1 MSMRSERERSD
12 LSLNAIKSRLKALAA
27 VGPPATLKDRLL
39 AGIPRGAGA
48 QGGPRG
54 SRRSLGTVGWLSA
67 AAAVVAV
74 GFALLWIGVVSTR
87 SGRPDAGS
95 ASRLGPIYA
104 ADHNSLHPVD
114 TNVCD
119 NNSLY

>member
-1 MSMRSERERSD
+1 MRSERERSD

-27 VGPPATLKDRLL
+27 VEPPATLKDRLL

-67 AAAVVAV
+67 AAAVAV
-74 GFALLWIGVVSTR
+74 GCALLWIGVISTR
-87 SGRPDAGS
+87 SGRPDVGS
-95 ASRLGPIYA
+95 GSRSRPIYA

-119 NNSLY
+119 NNSLH